1 MKYPVLNDFIEKYH
15 NGALYKKGDLYPK
28 EGFEADPE
36 RVKYLQSEKN
46 SYKIPFLG
54 HDVEEKQVEGPT
66 DEKKT
71 SKNNTRKKTPA
82 KK

>member
-15 NGALYKKGDLYPK
+15 KNTLYKKGEIYPK
-28 EGFEADPE
+28 EGFDADPE

-46 SYKIPFLG
+46 KYKIPFLG
-54 HDVEEKQVEGPT
+54 PAVEEKQVEGSA
-66 DEKKT
+66 DEKK
-71 SKNNTRKKTPA
+71 SNKTRKNPPA

>member
-15 NGALYKKGDLYPK
+15 KNTLYKKGEIYPK
-28 EGFEADPE
+28 EGFDADPE

-46 SYKIPFLG
+46 KYKIPFLG
-54 HDVEEKQVEGPT
+54 PAVEEEKQVEGPA
-66 DEKKT
+66 DEKK
-71 SKNNTRKKTPA
+71 SNKTRKNPPA